1 MNSYLESLTFED
13 EDRLFDYI
21 DSFFNWDSVPVPE
34 VPSCFGC
41 S

>member
-21 DSFFNWDSVPVPE
+21 DSFFNWDSVPASILE
-34 VPSCFGC
+34 VEP
-41 S
+41 